1 MKVHIKGSI
10 FAQRLHNGTLM
21 FSFAEYDVSKY
32 DENVVMIVPHE
43 FDVEVPDDIDLRTGL
58 VANLERKKKEVQAEF
73 NARVTE
79 ITGRIQSLLAIENGA
94 TS

>member
-32 DENVVMIVPHE
+32 DEKVVMVVPHE
-43 FDVEVPDDIDLRTGL
+43 FDVEVPDDIDLRSGL
-58 VANLERKKKEVQAEF
+58 VANLERKKKEIQAEF
-73 NARVTE
+73 NARV
-79 ITGRIQSLLAIENGA
+79 IDLNAQIQSLLAIENGA